1 MQYNKSLK
9 REEKLLFER
18 NLYVYLIVF
27 LDR

>member
-9 REEKLLFER
+9 REEKLLFEW